1 MVDPNRIKSGHDL
14 LFRAQLPQMAIAI
27 CSANIINGIFS
38 FWQEFKAEKATV
50 AMRRM
55 LPRIARVVRDGSVQ

>member
-1 MVDPNRIKSGHDL
+1 
-14 LFRAQLPQMAIAI
+14 MAIAI